1 MFDSDKYQ
9 YTEYAK
15 DKHKYEELYVKV
27 KKALAKGIIYKKDV
41 EALEKVR
48 NKLIY
53 HAYPTY
59 QTLEPIGAQY
69 A

>member
-1 MFDSDKYQ
+1 MFDSDKFQ
-9 YTEYAK
+9 YIEYAK
-15 DKHKYEELYVKV
+15 DRHKYEELYVKV
-27 KKALAKGIIYKKDV
+27 KKAWAKGIIYKKDV
-41 EALEKVR
+41 RELERVR

-59 QTLEPIGAQY
+59 TTLEPIGAQY